1 MRLFLAYLAI
11 INIVTFCV
19 YGIDKRKAKK
29 GKWRIPEST
38 LLLLAAAGGSLG
50 ALAGMSYFH
59 HKTKH
64 KKFAIGVP
72 LIIMA
77 QVVLII
83 YYFARLR

>member
-1 MRLFLAYLAI
+1 MSL
-11 INIVTFCV
+11 VTFCV

-64 KKFAIGVP
+64 KKFTIGVP
-72 LIIMA
+72 LIILA

>member
-11 INIVTFCV
+11 INLVAFCV

-29 GKWRIPEST
+29 SKWRIPEST

-50 ALAGMSYFH
+50 ALAGMSYFR

-64 KKFAIGVP
+64 NKFTIGVP
-72 LIIMA
+72 LIIVA

-83 YYFARLR
+83 YYLARLR